1 MAPRAVP
8 PAGLRRRRYA
18 YPSLTRMSEF
28 KIREAMSQDIAALA
42 DILSEGF
49 ATYNRW
55 TAGGWEPPTRA
66 AMLLGLMHK
75 FGQDGSW
82 CLLAFSD
89 GEPAGQV
96 SARPERDLAGQSRPG
111 VARLAQLF
119 VRERH
124 WGSGLASELHE
135 LILQGMRER
144 GFETACLWT
153 AVGQARAR
161 AFYEREG
168 WCATERL
175 DPYNELRLELIEY
188 ELALTRAR
196 ADRSARSSARSG

>member
-1 MAPRAVP
+1 
-8 PAGLRRRRYA
+8 
-18 YPSLTRMSEF
+18 MSEF
-28 KIREAMSQDIAALA
+28 KIRAATRQDIATLA

-55 TAGGWEPPTRA
+55 TANGWEPPTRA

-75 FGQDGSW
+75 FGHDGSW

-89 GEPAGQV
+89 GEPAGQAT
-96 SARPERDLAGQSRPG
+96 ARPERDPDGEPRPA
-111 VARLAQLF
+111 VARLTQLF

-124 WGSGLASELHE
+124 WGGGLASELHE
-135 LILQGMRER
+135 LMLDEMRER
-144 GFETACLWT
+144 GYEQACLWT

-168 WCATERL
+168 WRATGRL
-175 DPYNELRLELIEY
+175 DPDNDLSLELMEY
-188 ELALTRAR
+188 QLALDAIP
-196 ADRSARSSARSG
+196 G